1 MISATNWAGKRLGL
15 PESGSGSLAKMGRRV
30 LAICI
35 DWAMA
40 LFIAFALFKSDNFA
54 TLAIFG
60 IVQWLA
66 VSTLGSSPGHRICG
80 LQVRRLGGG
89 YVGFWRG
96 FVRAALLLLVLPAVI
111 WDADN
116 RGLHD
121 KIAQTIIVRT

>member
-1 MISATNWAGKRLGL
+1 MTSAINWAGKRLGL

-66 VSTLGSSPGHRICG
+66 VSARGSSPGHRICG
-80 LQVRRLGGG
+80 LQVRRLEGV

-121 KIAQTIIVRT
+121 KIAQTVIVRS